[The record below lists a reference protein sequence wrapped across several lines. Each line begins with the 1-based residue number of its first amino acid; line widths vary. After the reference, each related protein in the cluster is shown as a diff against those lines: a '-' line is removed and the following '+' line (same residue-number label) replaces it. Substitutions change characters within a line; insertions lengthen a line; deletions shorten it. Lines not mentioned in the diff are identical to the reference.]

1 MWSLLILTR
10 NEQTTLSISP
20 FESCMPVMGVL
31 LLFLFYLLNPLL
43 FPLCQRLLSMKTV
56 VQVFQPALQ
65 TSVLHP
71 LLEGTVLF
79 SFETDVLFKDT
90 IL

>member
-1 MWSLLILTR
+1 ML
-10 NEQTTLSISP
+10 P
-20 FESCMPVMGVL
+20 
-31 LLFLFYLLNPLL
+31 
-43 FPLCQRLLSMKTV
+43 MKKV

-65 TSVLHP
+65 MSALHP